1 MQTQKQYQKPA
12 LKSLGKISKLTLAN
26 GSAGGDS
33 NMNKN
38 GNGN

>member
-1 MQTQKQYQKPA
+1 MKKKQYKAPR
-12 LKSLGKISKLTLAN
+12 LNKVGKVKNLTLAN

-33 NMNKN
+33 NMVKN